1 MKLLRKHE
9 KITLSSSETK
19 LNTIIELVKDLP
31 RVDYN
36 RLREGMEL
44 IYNGYQKIK
53 NAKTS
58 DEKELGDIDNM
69 ETLLEVA
76 NERVK
81 WCLWSLW

>member
-1 MKLLRKHE
+1 MKLFRKRNTQ
-9 KITLSSSETK
+9 IISSSEAK

-31 RVDYN
+31 RADYN

-58 DEKELGDIDNM
+58 DEKELGDIDSM
-69 ETLLEVA
+69 ESVLGE
-76 NERVK
+76 
-81 WCLWSLW
+81 

>member
-1 MKLLRKHE
+1 MKLFK
-9 KITLSSSETK
+9 KCTAQAISSSEAK

-31 RVDYN
+31 RADYN

-53 NAKTS
+53 NAKTN

-69 ETLLEVA
+69 ESLLEAA
-76 NERVK
+76 NERIK
-81 WCLWSLW
+81 

>member
-1 MKLLRKHE
+1 MKLFRKRNTQT
-9 KITLSSSETK
+9 ISSSEAK

-31 RVDYN
+31 RADYN

-58 DEKELGDIDNM
+58 DEKELGDINNM

-81 WCLWSLW
+81 